1 MKPIHSKRALF
12 NTGAALGELLLT
24 PFNRFASMEVAGGV
38 LLVLLTIIALI
49 WSNSDFAGSYE
60 WLKHLSLE
68 IRIGAYSLDK
78 PLHFWINDGLMT
90 FFFFMVGLEIKREVL
105 VGELA
110 SLKRASL
117 PLLGALGGMI
127 APAVIYYMLNAQTP
141 SEQGWAIPMATDIA
155 FTLAALTL
163 LGSKAPHSLRIFV
176 TALAIVD
183 DIGAVIVIATYYSS
197 ELAISYLFLASFF
210 IVMLISFNILGF
222 RRPLPYIIVGS
233 LVWWAVYMS
242 GVHSTIAG
250 ILVAFTVPAR
260 SRRDMPQFR
269 DQLIRLV
276 DRLRR
281 TDQSS
286 AGPNSEENSQTI
298 IRKIEDLCEDA
309 QTPLQRMEQSLHPW
323 VVYWIVPLFALANA
337 GVFIQWGR
345 MLDILTTP
353 VSLGVTLGLL
363 VGKQLG
369 IFVVC
374 WVAIRMRFAMMP
386 SGVTF
391 SQIYGASIL
400 CGIGFTMSI
409 FVANL
414 AFGESTNLDYAK
426 ISILVGSLLSFFIGL
441 LVLSIASPTITGV
454 DEDEA
459 DSIRT

>member
-12 NTGAALGELLLT
+12 NKGAALGELLLT
-24 PFNRFASMEVAGGV
+24 PFNRFASMEAAGGV
-38 LLVLLTIIALI
+38 LLVLLTAIALF

-60 WLKHLSLE
+60 WLQHLRFE
-68 IRIGAYSLDK
+68 VRIGAYSLDK

-110 SLKRASL
+110 SLRRASL

-176 TALAIVD
+176 TALAIID
-183 DIGAVIVIATYYSS
+183 DIGAVVVIATYYSS
-197 ELAISYLFLASFF
+197 DLAINYLFFASFF
-210 IVMLISFNILGF
+210 IVLLISFNILGF
-222 RRPLPYIIVGS
+222 RRPLPYIVVGS
-233 LVWWAVYMS
+233 LVWWSVYMS

-250 ILVAFTVPAR
+250 ILVAFTMPAR
-260 SRRDMPQFR
+260 SRRDMPQFS
-269 DQLIRLV
+269 DHLIMMV
-276 DRLRR
+276 DRLGRL
-281 TDQSS
+281 DQSS
-286 AGPNSEENSQTI
+286 DEPNTEENSQTV

-309 QTPLQRMEQSLHPW
+309 QTPLQRMEQYLHPW

-337 GVFIQWGR
+337 GVSVQWGR
-345 MLDILTTP
+345 MIDILTTP

-369 IFVVC
+369 IFVAC
-374 WVAIRMRFAMMP
+374 WVAIKMRFAMMP
-386 SGVTF
+386 PDVTF
-391 SQIYGASIL
+391 LQIYGASIL

-409 FVANL
+409 FVADL
-414 AFGESTNLDYAK
+414 AFGASTNLDYAK
-426 ISILVGSLLSFFIGL
+426 ISILVGSLLSFFTGL
-441 LVLSIASPTITGV
+441 LVLSIASRTTTGLH
-454 DEDEA
+454 EDEA
-459 DSIRT
+459 DSIRK

>member
-183 DIGAVIVIATYYSS
+183 DIGAVTVIATYYSS

-260 SRRDMPQFR
+260 SRRDMPQFK
-269 DQLIRLV
+269 DHLIRLV

>member
-12 NTGAALGELLLT
+12 NKGAALGELLLT
-24 PFNRFASMEVAGGV
+24 PFNRFASMEAAGGV
-38 LLVLLTIIALI
+38 LLVLLTAIALF

-60 WLKHLSLE
+60 WLQHLRFE
-68 IRIGAYSLDK
+68 VRIGAYSLDK

-105 VGELA
+105 VGELT
-110 SLKRASL
+110 SLRRASL
-117 PLLGALGGMI
+117 PLFGALGGMI

-183 DIGAVIVIATYYSS
+183 DIGAVVVIATYYSS
-197 ELAISYLFLASFF
+197 DLAINYLFFASFF
-210 IVMLISFNILGF
+210 IVVLIFFNILGF
-222 RRPLPYIIVGS
+222 RRPLPYIVVGS
-233 LVWWAVYMS
+233 LVWWSVYMS

-250 ILVAFTVPAR
+250 ILVAFTIPAR

-269 DQLIRLV
+269 DHLIRMV
-276 DRLRR
+276 DRLGRL
-281 TDQSS
+281 DQSRDE
-286 AGPNSEENSQTI
+286 PNTEENSQTV

-309 QTPLQRMEQSLHPW
+309 QTPLQRMEQYLHPW

-337 GVFIQWGR
+337 GVSVQWGR
-345 MLDILTTP
+345 MIDILTTP

-369 IFVVC
+369 IFVAC

-386 SGVTF
+386 SDVTF

-409 FVANL
+409 FVADL
-414 AFGESTNLDYAK
+414 AFGASTNLDYAK
-426 ISILVGSLLSFFIGL
+426 ISILVGSLLSFFTGL
-441 LVLSIASPTITGV
+441 LVLSIASPTKTGL
-454 DEDEA
+454 DEDEP
-459 DSIRT
+459 DSIRK